1 MTQSRAGKLQ
11 IKRFQQFQS
20 EIGSSSEDFS
30 SDRELTP
37 PKKDRNVSQGGNPP
51 IKPKRNTKSDQNLTL
66 EKSPKHECHDDLLS
80 LQSIDSNIKNIM
92 RSPYDI
98 RQSDKMLKTKLKDAK
113 VIRDAK
119 EEEK

>member
-1 MTQSRAGKLQ
+1 M
-11 IKRFQQFQS
+11 
-20 EIGSSSEDFS
+20 
-30 SDRELTP
+30 
-37 PKKDRNVSQGGNPP
+37 
-51 IKPKRNTKSDQNLTL
+51 KSDKTLTM

-98 RQSDKMLKTKLKDAK
+98 RQSDKMLKTQLKDAK
-113 VIRDAK
+113 AIIKEIK